1 MTPNEIY
8 VLPSTDEKDWR
19 DLGLENIQMIFGVS
33 GFAYG
38 DFHHDYSVED
48 AKIVVADKLYFYE
61 DMERGTS
68 IRTLSFEGKPF
79 GLYMTAGEGGRDQ
92 EDVMITDEGLFV
104 AAKQHVLDTLVELRV
119 ASKHDHDVRDPAT
132 FEFAGFYNAMF
143 ARVGD
148 DVRLVDPIHCR
159 RTDGRLIYDQVAM
172 RKKFDELLRPQI
184 DVIRTQGLA
193 DEVRRLKAIE
203 VLRAGIPA
211 DLTVVEVDREIGRGD
226 WIAIAFSDGADT
238 MTFVAGKREFHS
250 FYWMNIE
257 PKMVGP
263 ASVLT
268 AIESL
273 VAGRTVD
280 ADGPAALEIARTFEC
295 TPLEAVQALVNWGG
309 DMSGDLC
316 EEILN
321 VIGAPSPVDA
331 QEGPLDGYKVAA
343 FVADNPQAAAYCR
356 GGYPTA
362 TQAKELMD
370 VVNARIARDAQKTIE
385 QRH

>member
-1 MTPNEIY
+1 
-8 VLPSTDEKDWR
+8 
-19 DLGLENIQMIFGVS
+19 
-33 GFAYG
+33 
-38 DFHHDYSVED
+38 
-48 AKIVVADKLYFYE
+48 
-61 DMERGTS
+61 
-68 IRTLSFEGKPF
+68 
-79 GLYMTAGEGGRDQ
+79 
-92 EDVMITDEGLFV
+92 
-104 AAKQHVLDTLVELRV
+104 
-119 ASKHDHDVRDPAT
+119 
-132 FEFAGFYNAMF
+132 
-143 ARVGD
+143 
-148 DVRLVDPIHCR
+148 
-159 RTDGRLIYDQVAM
+159 
-172 RKKFDELLRPQI
+172 
-184 DVIRTQGLA
+184 
-193 DEVRRLKAIE
+193 
-203 VLRAGIPA
+203 
-211 DLTVVEVDREIGRGD
+211 
-226 WIAIAFSDGADT
+226 
-238 MTFVAGKREFHS
+238 
-250 FYWMNIE
+250 MNIE